1 MTGGAG
7 FIGSHVVD
15 RLLAEGM
22 EVVVL
27 DNLCGGRLENVH
39 QHVDKRNFRFVRGDI
54 RDSHLVKDLVKDID
68 AVVHHAALVSV
79 PESIKNPV
87 LTNDVNVNG
96 TLNLL
101 KASADSNVRR
111 FVYASSCA
119 VYGNAE
125 TLPINENCPPM
136 PTSPYGVSKLAA
148 ESYVRVFYEVFGLE
162 TVCLRYFN
170 VYGPRQVHSQYSS
183 VMTQF
188 LENLEEKR
196 SLVIFGDGEQTRDF
210 VHVRDI
216 VKANLLALKRDGVA
230 GETFNI
236 ATGVST
242 AINQLAR
249 MLIEVTG
256 KNVKVEHSEPREGD
270 IKHSY
275 ADISEAKKKLQ
286 YAPNISLREGLK
298 ELAKNCGIL
307 T

>member
-1 MTGGAG
+1 VTGGAG

-39 QHVDKRNFRFVRGDI
+39 QHVDKKYFRFIRGDI
-54 RDSHLVKDLVKDID
+54 RDFHLAKELVKDVD
-68 AVVHHAALVSV
+68 AVVHQAALVSV

-125 TLPINENCPPM
+125 NLPIKESCPLR

-148 ESYVRVFYEVFGLE
+148 ESYVSVFYKVFGLE

-170 VYGPRQVHSQYSS
+170 VYGSRQVHSQYSS

-188 LENLEEKR
+188 LKNLEEKR

-210 VHVRDI
+210 VHVRD
-216 VKANLLALKRDGVA
+216 VVEANLLALKREGVA

-256 KNVKVEHSEPREGD
+256 KKVKMEHSEPREGD

-286 YAPNISLREGLK
+286 YAPNIPLREGLK
-298 ELAKNCGIL
+298 ELPAVAH
-307 T
+307 